1 MIKKNPPFALSAA
14 NSNENPI
21 IAFSAHTNTK
31 DSYSTGETF
40 VFGNV
45 VLNKG
50 NGYNAVKGMFTAPA
64 SGLYQFMVH
73 VCSSSGKN
81 VATAIVHDRTVIS
94 NSVQYQPS
102 GSSCS
107 TVTALRM
114 VEKGEGVFVKCTYPT
129 WFKNDVHRRSTF
141 SGVLLHRQ

>member
-1 MIKKNPPFALSAA
+1 
-14 NSNENPI
+14 
-21 IAFSAHTNTK
+21 
-31 DSYSTGETF
+31 

-50 NGYNAVKGMFTAPA
+50 NGYNDVNGRFTAPE

-73 VCSSSGKN
+73 VCNLSGKD
-81 VATAIVHDRTVIS
+81 VVTAIVHDRTVIS

-102 GSSCS
+102 GNSCS
-107 TVTALRM
+107 TVTALCM
-114 VEKGEGVFVKCTYPT
+114 VEKGQDVFVKCTYPT